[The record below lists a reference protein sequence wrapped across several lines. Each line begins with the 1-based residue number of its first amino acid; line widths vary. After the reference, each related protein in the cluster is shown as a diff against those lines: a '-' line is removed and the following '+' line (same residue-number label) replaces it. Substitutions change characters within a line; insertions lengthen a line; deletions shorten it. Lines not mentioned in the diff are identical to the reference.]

1 MKIKYNIGDIVYIIA
16 NQIFIKEAKV
26 VRVTASTRM
35 YTLKFTEE
43 SGGTRLRENRLYA
56 TKQEAEFIANII
68 NPRIIL
74 TKKDSNVYLYIRDI
88 SIWVCQEKCVSNFLI
103 TC

>member
-1 MKIKYNIGDIVYIIA
+1 MKTKYNIGDIVYIIA

-56 TKQEAEFIANII
+56 TKQEAEFVANI
-68 NPRIIL
+68 NKSKNYPYKER
-74 TKKDSNVYLYIRDI
+74 
-88 SIWVCQEKCVSNFLI
+88 F
-103 TC
+103 